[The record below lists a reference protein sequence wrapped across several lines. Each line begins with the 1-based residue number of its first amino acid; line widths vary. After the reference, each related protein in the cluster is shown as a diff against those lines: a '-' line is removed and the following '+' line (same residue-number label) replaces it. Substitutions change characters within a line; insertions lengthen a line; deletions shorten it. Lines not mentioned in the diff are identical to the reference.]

1 MQNTLNQF
9 NIEDD
14 FASVDNQT
22 LFDNLK
28 ELTRIPHLA
37 GDFRDFQLAEFI
49 KARFL
54 DYGLDHAEIKSY
66 NVLLDYPNKTNPNVI
81 TLSSGSDILYQS
93 VHQEEN
99 LDDENFID
107 AYLAYSKA
115 GIAEGKLVY
124 VNYGSK
130 SDFELLANV
139 SSPFHTDVTG
149 KICISRYGQVSLWQ
163 YSAISVPRIL
173 ASNMLFMSFRM
184 KDPKCKPDLR
194 S

>member
-139 SSPFHTDVTG
+139 SSPFYTDVTG

-163 YSAISVPRIL
+163 YSAMTTVYL
-173 ASNMLFMSFRM
+173 GT
-184 KDPKCKPDLR
+184 
-194 S
+194 

>member
-139 SSPFHTDVTG
+139 SSPFYTDVTG